1 MYGMSD
7 SIELDTGLDTDL
19 TDATFVVVDTETTGV
34 SADRDRL
41 IEIAAVK
48 VRGGEIIERF
58 TQLIDP
64 ERAVPQRITRITGIT
79 TAMVF
84 GKPRA
89 ADVLPTF
96 CEFLGDGI
104 FVAHNLSFDWRFVTQ
119 ACRRARVDIPEC
131 QSLCTLK
138 LARRLLRGLRSKGLA
153 SVADFYGI
161 PIHGRHRALGDAEA
175 TAQVLIRF
183 LHVMRHEHNIHTL
196 GDLLAFQNRS
206 YQQIRAAATGL
217 DKIRRDVLPQ
227 LPDAPGVYFMKDA
240 RGAII
245 YIGKALSLKSR
256 VRSYF
261 SSVEALPPRLHKMV
275 SEVREVGWKTTP
287 SELGALLLESRLIK
301 QHTPRYNRAQL
312 EYRNRPFLKL
322 DKMHPF
328 PRLTPSAVALDDGA
342 EYFGPLGGRR
352 ERDFLLHIVDEFF
365 GLRECDHNAFARGR
379 PCVLAPMGRCP
390 FTPCAETSAGSAEG
404 DGAWES
410 AQEAYAAEVQRVRD
424 FLHGRDTSVVTVIE
438 QRMREAASRLEFE
451 QASYYRDALKR
462 LEELQHRQH
471 ALAGPVFER
480 NGVAVW
486 KGKADRRVMVV
497 VSRGRLT
504 DELEANG
511 EGSWESLRNAVNQA
525 RRRPAEERYWKEEA
539 DELRLVQQWN
549 HRNRDHLLTFDLDDA
564 AEPDAIADR
573 IRKSLDGGAEAARP
587 SH

>member
-1 MYGMSD
+1 MYDMSE
-7 SIELDTGLDTDL
+7 STELDTELD
-19 TDATFVVVDTETTGV
+19 DATFVVVDTETTGV
-34 SADRDRL
+34 SAGRDRL
-41 IEIAAVK
+41 IEVAAVK

-89 ADVLPTF
+89 ADVLPAF
-96 CEFLGDGI
+96 CDFLGDGI
-104 FVAHNLSFDWRFVTQ
+104 FVAHNLSFDWRFITES
-119 ACRRARVDIPEC
+119 CGRAGIEMPAC

-161 PIHGRHRALGDAEA
+161 TIHGRHRALGDAEA

-183 LHVMRHEHNIHTL
+183 LDVIWHEHDIRTV

-206 YQQIRAAATGL
+206 YRQIRDSATGL
-217 DKIRRDVLPQ
+217 DRIRREILPQ
-227 LPDAPGVYFMKDA
+227 LPDEPGVYFMKDA

-261 SSVEALPPRLHKMV
+261 SSVEALPPRLHKLV

-301 QHTPRYNRAQL
+301 EHTPRFNRAQL

-322 DKMHPF
+322 DITHPF

-342 EYFGPLGGRR
+342 EYFGPLAGRR
-352 ERDFLLHIVDEFF
+352 EREFLLHIIDEFF
-365 GLRECDHNAFARGR
+365 GLRECDDTAFARGK
-379 PCVLAPMGRCP
+379 PCMLASMGRCP
-390 FTPCAETSAGSAEG
+390 FTPCEQGREDETAVAV
-404 DGAWES
+404 
-410 AQEAYAAEVQRVRD
+410 QKAYAAEVERVRD
-424 FLHGRDTSVVTVIE
+424 FLHGRDNSVITVIE
-438 QRMREAASRLEFE
+438 ERMRDAASRLEFE

-462 LEELQHRQH
+462 LEELRNRHH
-471 ALAGPVFER
+471 VLAGPVFER

-486 KGKADRRVMVV
+486 KGKSDRRVMLV

-504 DELEANG
+504 DEFEVNG
-511 EGSWESLRNAVNQA
+511 EGSWERLRKAVDHA
-525 RRRPAEERYWKEEA
+525 RQHRPDERYWKEEA
-539 DELRLVQQWN
+539 DELRLVQQWI
-549 HRNRDHLLTFDLDDA
+549 HRNREHLLTFELDDA
-564 AEPDAIADR
+564 AEPDDVAAQ
-573 IRKSLDGGAEAARP
+573 IRAVLNAPDHTVSYPAEPTSR
-587 SH
+587 